1 MNRTDSEKMSVRQI
15 SGDAATA
22 FLVSHSPLANTDLL
36 AHAASDEN
44 TVRLLGLY
52 YKSGLIAVASIRI
65 AAQNPA
71 VEYGVSVECPGADE
85 FLALLAAGPPGRLHV
100 KVHDDTVASWFEAKV
115 GLQPWKR
122 NVYFAVSRDQ
132 FKPQSTGKERV
143 LTRADLFLFP
153 ASMAAAAKPD
163 DDESGR
169 IVWGVERSGQ
179 IVCSAAGG
187 QIAKEADICVGA
199 VAGLYTEKGRR
210 CCGLAT
216 QLVSAMTE
224 TLLADNDYV
233 LYWTAPDNV
242 ASQRVATKL
251 GYVQTHIEAELLVDS
266 SWAHAYL
273 PQGILESKSSLLAD
287 EEWLD
292 LKERMNVPNYSD
304 AASPNLRWRTRGDV
318 RALLE
323 ESIELEPSVLDRYT
337 GVYCRDD
344 MPVAP
349 EVSRQGMELWY
360 EIRSVGIR
368 RKMIP
373 VSEDTFEL
381 LEIRDFR
388 LRFPERGTQEYDLEV
403 TNQKIVSYYRRVSR

>member
-1 MNRTDSEKMSVRQI
+1 MRQI

-36 AHAASDEN
+36 AHAASGEN

-52 YKSGLIAVASIRI
+52 HKSGLVAVASIRI

-100 KVHDDTVASWFEAKV
+100 KVHDDAAARWFEAKV
-115 GLQPWKR
+115 GLQFVKR
-122 NVYFAVSRDQ
+122 NVYFAVSKDQ
-132 FKPQSTGKERV
+132 LRPQSTGKERV
-143 LTRADLFLFP
+143 LTRADLSHFP
-153 ASMAAAAKPD
+153 ASTAGNPAAAKPD

-187 QIAKEADICVGA
+187 QIVKEADICVGA
-199 VAGLYTEKGRR
+199 VAGLYTEEGWR

-273 PQGILESKSSLLAD
+273 PQGILGSQSSLFAD

-292 LKERMNVPNYSD
+292 LKERMNVPNLSD
-304 AASPNLRWRTRGDV
+304 AASANLRWRTREEV
-318 RALLE
+318 SALLG
-323 ESIELEPSVLDRYT
+323 ESIELESSVLDRYI

-349 EVSRQGMELWY
+349 EISRQGMELWY

-381 LEIRDFR
+381 LEIRDLQ
-388 LRFPERGTQEYDLEV
+388 LRFPESGTQEYDLEV
-403 TNQKIVSYYRRVSR
+403 TNQQVGSYYRRVGR